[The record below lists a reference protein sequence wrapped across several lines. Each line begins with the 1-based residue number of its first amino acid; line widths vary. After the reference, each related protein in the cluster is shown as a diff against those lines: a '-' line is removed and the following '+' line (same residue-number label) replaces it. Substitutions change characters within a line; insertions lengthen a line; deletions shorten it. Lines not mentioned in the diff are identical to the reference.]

1 MKFGKSNL
9 TPIDSSKLK
18 EGDVANA
25 TLKSFRYRGEYCFA
39 TIVADNTSVECIIGK
54 ASDYPITSVLT
65 LKGIEVE
72 VQYGGTKVSNG
83 VSYPRFYVSF

>member
-9 TPIDSSKLK
+9 TPVDFSKLK

-25 TLKSFRYRGEYCFA
+25 TLKSFRYRSEYCFA

-54 ASDYPITSVLT
+54 ASDYPIASVLA